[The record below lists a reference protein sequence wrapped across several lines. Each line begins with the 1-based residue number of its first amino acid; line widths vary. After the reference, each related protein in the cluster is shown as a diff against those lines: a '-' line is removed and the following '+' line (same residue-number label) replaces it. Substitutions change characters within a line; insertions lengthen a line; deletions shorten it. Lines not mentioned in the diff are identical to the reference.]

1 MSILN
6 LTQHQ
11 ATPDQLEAGVVDL
24 PEKEQQQLQSWLTFT
39 HIVPEASIVARAQ
52 AIAHLAHSMGYNQ
65 VMIGGALW
73 LMAPLTQALYQRGI
87 TPLFAFSTR
96 ETTEMAQA
104 DGSVI
109 KSMRFKHDGFI
120 VAPMLHSNDMI

>member
-39 HIVPEASIVARAQ
+39 HIVPEESIIARAQ
-52 AIAHLAHSMGYNQ
+52 AIAHLAYSMGYNQ

-96 ETTEMAQA
+96 ETTETAQA